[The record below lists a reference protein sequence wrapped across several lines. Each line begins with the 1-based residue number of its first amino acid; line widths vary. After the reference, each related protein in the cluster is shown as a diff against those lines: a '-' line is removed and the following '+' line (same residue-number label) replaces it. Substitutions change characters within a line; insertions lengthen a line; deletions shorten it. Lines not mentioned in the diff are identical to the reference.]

1 MENERI
7 NDFVAM
13 ENSILT
19 LSLVRDNL
27 YLVSEGMNAMNSEPR
42 SSNAVALNGEILDST
57 VQDLKEIFRRLEK
70 LEHDNTCGKNTD
82 N

>member
-7 NDFVAM
+7 SDFVAM

-27 YLVSEGMNAMNSEPR
+27 YLVPEGMNAMNSEPR
-42 SSNAVALNGEILDST
+42 SSNAVALNGEILGST
-57 VQDLKEIFRRLEK
+57 VRDLKEIFRRIEK
-70 LEHDNTCGKNTD
+70 L
-82 N
+82 